1 MEITPATVKFYNNT
15 TKLHQK
21 YMQNPV
27 SFGDY
32 ECGFEPEK
40 TDNIQETKKYD
51 RNRLTDFC
59 NYIFKGKEKT
69 EIYNLKKEV
78 CNLADKRNKN
88 CPDDVIDIEE
98 VLSDISDDNPREDLS
113 FLKEIIYLKGNSQQ
127 LTSSE
132 INCLLVDL
140 SEEQRERLIKYKLLY
155 DVAGRK
161 KQLHLLDAAE
171 LVHSD
176 DYIIER
182 IQKMNLLG
190 KIEGRKSDLTIGD
203 AIYIAKFDDEMC
215 RQILESGILADIDG
229 RENPLTGK
237 EVANFH
243 SFLLSHNHG
252 KKSSKQ
258 SEDLIL
264 MFHKA
269 KERGLFSDKFGSNA
283 YLDMSRAA
291 KLAKLS
297 EQNFAN
303 IKNSGIL
310 KFHQNLMTGTVEFLA
325 SNSNNTQFLKNAV
338 TFLDLFEESTV
349 LDFQNISE
357 LNEDDFTNFVNFT
370 RKNNLNRRFSPDVCI
385 AAAKSGDEGMG
396 AALNKVYDAAFAH
409 HNQLVNAVDN
419 ITDDDIVRLLNH
431 SSIVATIYLLGAN
444 AFIHSFS
451 MKYYAVEDLLERVNK
466 YIIDYAKVPEQ
477 ELLREKLSSKTIPPE
492 DKIQR
497 LSTIAAIDD
506 PIEREI
512 LINKIHPNMPDKY
525 MIDMAKSIWAEHG
538 KTFDEKYETFCRTFE
553 LDNENSKIKKF
564 FESRATINSKGYKIL
579 NNISSKDIAQLL
591 AVEVVKPQN
600 DAEWN
605 KTVNEYVF
613 RKFDV
618 YGDEEFNKKVDF
630 SNNKYIYTIPF
641 ATNEAV
647 ETIKELFHIIQKNPD
662 KTVNETLDALPQNIE
677 TCRLFKQYGINYKNW
692 TEAPKKED
700 EVYVKIKTD
709 AVAAKRAAISNLEK
723 DLTDPLMDDLP
734 EEETEKIFKALKE
747 IGVTVKD
754 YEHSEYDGTGLLETT
769 TITKKLTRNDKAIV
783 FDDLPEIISAIKK
796 VINENKFWTNPNE
809 NEKIDAARITMYNHL
824 MKLRDTEIKTAANL
838 QSERISDIHVRKAD
852 MNDIAYSLFLG
863 NYASCCTAIG
873 SSIGNDFAAPRYIMD
888 KFISAIE
895 VLDDKTPVG
904 NTMCYFA
911 NVDGKLALVLDN
923 IELQTKYQNNDGIRD
938 AIIKAAENICKSVG
952 KPELPIYAGPYRHK
966 VDLSEYELKERQMQ
980 IIGASGG
987 NLTYLDYLGSIAA
1000 TPYITYTPELYKLK

>member
-1 MEITPATVKFYNNT
+1 MKITLAANNFYNNIPRP
-15 TKLHQK
+15 HQK
-21 YMQNPV
+21 YMLSPV

-32 ECGFEPEK
+32 ECGFEPENNTQK
-40 TDNIQETKKYD
+40 EKKYG
-51 RNRLTDFC
+51 NRLTDFC
-59 NYIFKGKEKT
+59 NSLFKSKEKT
-69 EIYNLKKEV
+69 EIYSLKKEI
-78 CNLADKRNKN
+78 CHLADKRNKN
-88 CPDDVIDIEE
+88 CPDDRIDIED
-98 VLSDISDDNPREDLS
+98 VLSDISDDNQSADLS

-132 INCLLVDL
+132 IDCLLDL
-140 SEEQRERLIKYKLLY
+140 SGEDRERLVKYKLLY
-155 DVAGRK
+155 DVQGRS
-161 KQLHLLDAAE
+161 KQLPVMEAAE
-171 LVHSD
+171 LAENND
-176 DYIIER
+176 NIIER

-190 KIEGRKSDLTIGD
+190 KINGRKSDLTIDD
-203 AIYIAKFDDEMC
+203 ARYLALFTDKTC
-215 RQILESGILADIDG
+215 QQILDEGILADIKG
-229 RENPLTGK
+229 RENPLTGE
-237 EVANFH
+237 EVWEFH
-243 SFLLSHNHG
+243 TFLVEHKLDDNG
-252 KKSSKQ
+252 
-258 SEDLIL
+258 IL
-264 MFHKA
+264 MLHKA
-269 KERGLFSDKFGSNA
+269 KDRGLFTDKFGSNA
-283 YLDMSRAA
+283 YLDMSHVAELV
-291 KLAKLS
+291 KLPDP
-297 EQNFAN
+297 NFAN
-303 IKNSGIL
+303 IKNSGVL

-338 TFLDLFEESTV
+338 TFLDLFEEATV

-370 RKNNLNRRFSPDVCI
+370 RKNNLNSRFSPDVCI

-409 HNQLVNAVDN
+409 RNQLVNAVDN

-538 KTFDEKYETFCRTFE
+538 KTFDEKYETFCRAFE

-734 EEETEKIFKALKE
+734 KEETEKIFKSLKK
-747 IGVTVKD
+747 IGVTVKE
-754 YEHSEYDGTGLLETT
+754 YELPEYDGDGLFETT
-769 TITKKLTRNDKAIV
+769 TITKKMTRYNKPVV
-783 FDDLPEIISAIKK
+783 FDDLQEIISTIKK
-796 VINENKFWTNPNE
+796 VITENEFWTNPNE
-809 NEKIDAARITMYNHL
+809 NEKVDAARITMYNHL
-824 MKLRDTEIKTAANL
+824 MKLRDNEIKNAKNL
-838 QSERISDIHVRKAD
+838 KSDRISDIHVRKAD
-852 MNDIAYSLFLG
+852 MNDIGYSLFLG

-938 AIIKAAENICKSVG
+938 AIIQAAENICKSVG
-952 KPELPIYAGPYRHK
+952 KPDLPIYAGPYRHK
-966 VDLSEYELKERQMQ
+966 VDLSQNEFKERQLQ
-980 IIGASGG
+980 ILGDSWCEQ
-987 NLTYLDYLGSIAA
+987 TYLDFIGAIAV
-1000 TPYITYTPELYKLK
+1000 TPYITYTTELYKLK

>member
-51 RNRLTDFC
+51 MNRLTDFC

-88 CPDDVIDIEE
+88 CPDDVIDIED
-98 VLSDISDDNPREDLS
+98 VLSDISDDNSKEDLS

-127 LTSSE
+127 PTSSE
-132 INCLLVDL
+132 INCLLDL
-140 SEEQRERLIKYKLLY
+140 SEKERERLVKYKLLY
-155 DVAGRK
+155 DVEGRK

-171 LVHSD
+171 LSHLD
-176 DYIIER
+176 DYILER

-190 KIEGRKSDLTIGD
+190 KIEGRKSDLTLAD
-203 AIYIAKFDDEMC
+203 AIYIARFDDEIC
-215 RQILESGILADIDG
+215 RQILDAGILADIEG
-229 RENPLTGK
+229 REYPLTGE
-237 EVANFH
+237 EVANFY
-243 SFLLSHNHG
+243 SVLPSPKHG
-252 KKSSKQ
+252 KKNSKQ

-269 KERGLFSDKFGSNA
+269 KERGLLSDKFGSNT
-283 YLDMSRAA
+283 YLNMSRAA
-291 KLAKLS
+291 SLAKIPKS
-297 EQNFAN
+297 EFEN

-310 KFHQNLMTGTVEFLA
+310 KFHPNLMHESVEFLA
-325 SNSNNTQFLKNAV
+325 YNSNNTQFLKNAS
-338 TFLDLFEESTV
+338 TFLDLFEDTTV
-349 LDFQNISE
+349 FDLQNISE
-357 LNEDDFTNFVNFT
+357 LNEDDFTDFVNFT
-370 RKNNLNRRFSPDVCI
+370 KKYHLNSKFSPAVCI
-385 AAAKSGDEGMG
+385 AGSQTRDESMGD
-396 AALNKVYDAAFAH
+396 ALNKVYDAAFAH
-409 HNQLVNAVDN
+409 REQLGNTGEVLSDF
-419 ITDDDIVRLLNH
+419 DIKNLINFDRVV
-431 SSIVATIYLLGAN
+431 SAIYLLGTN
-444 AFIHSFS
+444 TFIHSFS
-451 MKYYAVEDLLERVNK
+451 LKYAGVAYLFKELWSYDQISPKSERNELRARLS
-466 YIIDYAKVPEQ
+466 AK
-477 ELLREKLSSKTIPPE
+477 SIPPE

-497 LSTIAAIDD
+497 LRTIISLEDAEARKMLID
-506 PIEREI
+506 
-512 LINKIHPNMPDKY
+512 KIRPNVPAQEMVDK
-525 MIDMAKSIWAEHG
+525 AKSIWAEHG
-538 KTFDEKYETFCRTFE
+538 KTFDEKYETFCRTFD
-553 LDNENSKIKKF
+553 LDTENPKIKTF
-564 FESRATINSKGYKIL
+564 FDTRATYNAKGYKIL

-591 AVEVVKPQN
+591 AVEVIKPYN
-600 DAEWN
+600 DSEWN
-605 KTVNEYVF
+605 KAVNNLVKQ
-613 RKFDV
+613 KFKLPDN
-618 YGDEEFNKKVDF
+618 EEFFKKVDF
-630 SNNKYIYTIPF
+630 SKSKYLSTLLSCSGDTAENI
-641 ATNEAV
+641 NS
-647 ETIKELFHIIQKNPD
+647 LFYQIQRFPD
-662 KTVNETLDALPQNIE
+662 KTIKVALDVLPQNKE
-677 TCRLFKQYGINYKNW
+677 TRRLFKQYGLDYNVWVSPPDK
-692 TEAPKKED
+692 AD
-700 EVYVKIKTD
+700 EVFVRLKTD
-709 AVAAKRAAISNLEK
+709 TETAKRAATSNLEK

-838 QSERISDIHVRKAD
+838 QFDRISDIHVRKAD

-873 SSIGNDFAAPRYIMD
+873 SPIGNDFAAPRYIMD

-895 VLDDKTPVG
+895 VLDGKNPIG

-966 VDLSEYELKERQMQ
+966 VDLKEYELKERQMQ
-980 IIGASGG
+980 IIGDSGG

-1000 TPYITYTPELYKLK
+1000 TPYITYTHELYKLK

>member
-1 MEITPATVKFYNNT
+1 MKITLAANNFYNNIQRP
-15 TKLHQK
+15 HQK
-21 YMQNPV
+21 YMLSPV

-32 ECGFEPEK
+32 ENGFELEN
-40 TDNIQETKKYD
+40 TQEERKYG
-51 RNRLTDFC
+51 NRLTDFC
-59 NYIFKGKEKT
+59 NSLFKNKEKA
-69 EIYNLKKEV
+69 EIDSLKKEV
-78 CNLADKRNKN
+78 RHLADKRNKN
-88 CPDDVIDIEE
+88 CPDDRIDIED
-98 VLSDISDDNPREDLS
+98 VLSDVSEEYPKGDLS

-127 LTSSE
+127 PTASE
-132 INCLLVDL
+132 IDCLLDL
-140 SEEQRERLIKYKLLY
+140 SGEDRERLVKYKLLY
-155 DVAGRK
+155 DVEGRK

-171 LVHSD
+171 LSHLD
-176 DYIIER
+176 DYILER

-215 RQILESGILADIDG
+215 RQILDTGMLAEIEG
-229 RENPLTGK
+229 REYPLTG
-237 EVANFH
+237 EDVVNFYP
-243 SFLLSHNHG
+243 FLLSDEQDEKN
-252 KKSSKQ
+252 SKQ
-258 SEDLIL
+258 GKDFIS
-264 MFHKA
+264 MFNKA
-269 KERGLFSDKFGSNA
+269 KERGLFSDKFGSNT
-283 YLDMSRAA
+283 YLNMSRAA
-291 KLAKLS
+291 SLAKISKS
-297 EQNFAN
+297 EFEN

-310 KFHQNLMTGTVEFLA
+310 KFHPNLMHESVEFLA
-325 SNSNNTQFLKNAV
+325 YNSNNTQFLKNAA

-370 RKNNLNRRFSPDVCI
+370 RKNNLNSRFSPDVCI

-409 HNQLVNAVDN
+409 RNQLVNAVDN

-538 KTFDEKYETFCRTFE
+538 KTFDEKYETFCRAFE

-647 ETIKELFHIIQKNPD
+647 ETIKELFNIIQKNPD

-734 EEETEKIFKALKE
+734 KEETEKIFKSLKK

-754 YEHSEYDGTGLLETT
+754 YELPEYDGDGLFETT
-769 TITKKLTRNDKAIV
+769 TITKKMTRYNKPVV
-783 FDDLPEIISAIKK
+783 FDDLQEIISTIKK
-796 VINENKFWTNPNE
+796 VITENEFWTNPNE
-809 NEKIDAARITMYNHL
+809 NEKVDAARITMYNHL
-824 MKLRDTEIKTAANL
+824 IKLRDNEIKNAKNL
-838 QSERISDIHVRKAD
+838 KSDRISDIHVRKAD
-852 MNDIAYSLFLG
+852 MNDIGYSLFLG

-938 AIIKAAENICKSVG
+938 AIIQAAENICKSVG
-952 KPELPIYAGPYRHK
+952 KPDLPIYAGPYRHK
-966 VDLSEYELKERQMQ
+966 VDLSQNEFKERQLQ
-980 IIGASGG
+980 ILGDSWCEQ
-987 NLTYLDYLGSIAA
+987 TYLDFIGDIAV
-1000 TPYITYTPELYKLK
+1000 TPYITYTTELYKLK